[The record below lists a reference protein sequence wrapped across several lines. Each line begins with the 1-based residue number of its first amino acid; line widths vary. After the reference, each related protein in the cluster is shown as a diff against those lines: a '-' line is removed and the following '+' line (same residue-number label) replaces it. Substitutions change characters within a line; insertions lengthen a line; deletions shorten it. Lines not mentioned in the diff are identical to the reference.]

1 MAPHQSYIAPSVQ
14 LIQLSTHLSFKAW
27 TSLSLLNGP
36 ACQAPLSN
44 RRSYLN
50 LSSGESLRRVLT
62 RSDGSEASAHCFM
75 NWKKSLEKYSCTHSF
90 HNRHDGEH
98 TPSVRVPVSQ
108 TSLAAEPAKWLR
120 TLLLWIWNFQPKK
133 VPSLRRGSRGRFGLQ
148 VTTLQLEKLSQRLL
162 LALLLCSFLLC
173 FFEFRQRTVS
183 GSSIGFK

>member
-133 VPSLRRGSRGRFGLQ
+133 VPSLRRAIARQ
-148 VTTLQLEKLSQRLL
+148 VWTSSYNSPIGEAFPTATFCLIVVLIFAVLFRIPTTHCIR
-162 LALLLCSFLLC
+162 
-173 FFEFRQRTVS
+173 
-183 GSSIGFK
+183 